1 MARRPSPEP
10 GPHTQ
15 TEDTV
20 DRAKDL
26 AYQVSLTLGDNA
38 GDFDI
43 EAIVADLMS
52 GRLITSV
59 DEIDSDT
66 YWTIVNRHDR
76 TA

>member
-1 MARRPSPEP
+1 M
-10 GPHTQ
+10 
-15 TEDTV
+15 

>member
-1 MARRPSPEP
+1 M
-10 GPHTQ
+10 
-15 TEDTV
+15 

-66 YWTIVNRHDR
+66 YWTIVNQHDR